1 MALFVFFFGFEWSS
15 LPAFNL
21 CGLAICF
28 LAGLLWCAVVLVAAA
43 RSALPAAAHMKMTN
57 TGATGESRPLLP
69 GFAMETPSAL
79 AVSFEVSLA
88 PNSRR
93 RL

>member
-1 MALFVFFFGFEWSS
+1 VWIGY
-15 LPAFNL
+15 
-21 CGLAICF
+21 CF

-79 AVSFEVSLA
+79 AVRIPSGVLHLTIPPFPILSL
-88 PNSRR
+88 SITCEIK
-93 RL
+93 LLISY